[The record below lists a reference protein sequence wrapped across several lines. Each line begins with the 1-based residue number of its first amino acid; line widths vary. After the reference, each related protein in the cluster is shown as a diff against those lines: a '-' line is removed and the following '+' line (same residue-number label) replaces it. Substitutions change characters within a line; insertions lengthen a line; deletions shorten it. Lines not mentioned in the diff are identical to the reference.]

1 MVDADKGYALLQNVA
16 VPVEM
21 LAELAKVGF
30 SVDYD
35 YLDSD
40 YRYRPKQDG
49 IDSVTLISGAQ
60 LVANQIA
67 YRLEKDKKK

>member
-30 SVDYD
+30 SLDYD
-35 YLDSD
+35 YHENE
-40 YRYRPKQDG
+40 YRWRPKSDG
-49 IDSVTLISGAQ
+49 IGNVSLISGAQ

-67 YRLEKDKKK
+67 YRLEKDNKK